1 MESGQKLAGLSDTVL
16 CRPALPRDKMQ
27 ALEVLEGVWGCRDY
41 IPLSPFSTAARILR
55 EPDRVS

>member
-1 MESGQKLAGLSDTVL
+1 MESEQELAGLSNTIL
-16 CRPALPRDKMQ
+16 RRPALPHDKPQ
-27 ALEVLEGVWGCRDY
+27 ALEFSKGVWKGRDY